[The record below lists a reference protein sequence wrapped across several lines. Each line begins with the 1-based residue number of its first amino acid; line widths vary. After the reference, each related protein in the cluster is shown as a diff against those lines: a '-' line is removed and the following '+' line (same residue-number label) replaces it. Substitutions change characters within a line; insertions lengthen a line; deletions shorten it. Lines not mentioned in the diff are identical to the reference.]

1 MIYRL
6 GFIVDFLS
14 KATLIGF
21 MAGAA
26 IIVSLQQL
34 KGLLGIVHFTTQMGF
49 VPVMVS
55 VFKNRTEVIDGL
67 LLLMLLLLDRNEARL
82 MC

>member
-21 MAGAA
+21 MGGAA

-34 KGLLGIVHFTTQMGF
+34 KGLFGIVHFTTQMGF

-67 LLLMLLLLDRNEARL
+67 LLLMLLLLDPNEACL